1 MKEARA
7 EIIKRKLIDQVLD
20 LPMDQK
26 IKYIAE

>member
-1 MKEARA
+1 MKETRA
-7 EIIKRKLIDQVLD
+7 EVIKRKLIDQVLD